1 MMMQMGALIGSLM
14 VANVFLVII
23 PNQRKVVAYLLAGRQ
38 PDPKRGVQAK
48 QRSLHNNY
56 LTLPVI
62 FTMIANH
69 SPLAFAG
76 RWNWVMLAIVL
87 AIGAVIR
94 HFFNTKHRSGTLPW
108 WTSGAAALGRAAI
121 VWLSAQPATEVAGA
135 AQVDVGI
142 GAVGESVQA
151 APHICS

>member
-108 WTSGAAALGRAAI
+108 WTWGAAALGLAAI
-121 VWLSAQPATEVAGA
+121 VWLSAPPATGVERSEDGRGGRGCGGRCKYRGWP
-135 AQVDVGI
+135 D
-142 GAVGESVQA
+142 
-151 APHICS
+151 H